1 MDRDLSSNTLKK
13 INRKLSLKKP
23 KPKRKTELSPTK
35 ESDTTK
41 NYDLKKLVSKLKKKT
56 KTISKIYE
64 ENKEELNTNSTKNKH
79 FGNKVERAV
88 QDLRNV
94 IDYLKDFDK
103 AGKFLEYS
111 SINPN

>member
-1 MDRDLSSNTLKK
+1 M
-13 INRKLSLKKP
+13 
-23 KPKRKTELSPTK
+23 ELSPTK

-103 AGKFLEYS
+103 TGKFLEYS

>member
-13 INRKLSLKKP
+13 RNRNSKS
-23 KPKRKTELSPTK
+23 KTKYKLSPTK
-35 ESDTTK
+35 KSDNTK

-79 FGNKVERAV
+79 FGNKVEKAV
-88 QDLRNV
+88 QDLRDV
-94 IDYLKDFDK
+94 IEYLKDFDK